1 MSMYDKNHYNN
12 VISLQLIKINEKK
25 CVLINLDSE
34 KLYISTP
41 LTNKYLRI
49 RKAIHPSLTYILL
62 LAYIL
67 ILFLKAHET

>member
-1 MSMYDKNHYNN
+1 M
-12 VISLQLIKINEKK
+12 
-25 CVLINLDSE
+25 LINLDSE